1 MSFAK
6 QLDAYFRSR
15 CTLIVIVTTEE
26 ERALGEVIQ
35 ACSTSQRKCMRWD
48 LALGLREA
56 GSKPSKPMDPKTLLE
71 TVGSSSGK
79 VVYVL
84 HDFHEIWK
92 DVSRKREL
100 RSLAQTL
107 RTSEA
112 TIVVTI
118 PRNEV
123 PEELKDESVIVD
135 LPIPDEK
142 EIEDL
147 LTKITSGQSVKVD
160 LSENARRKLIQA
172 ALGLTIAQARRAFSE
187 ALISSNG
194 LNEESIQFVLSQK
207 KQVLRQSEAL
217 EFYSSTETMDNVGGL
232 DQLKQWLRDRERAF
246 SKEAADYGLPAPKGV
261 VLLGIPGTGKSLTAK
276 MVSGLW
282 QMPLLRLDVG
292 ALFGSYVGQSE
303 ERLRRAI
310 NLAETVAP
318 CVLWIDELEKGF
330 AQGGLDGGTSQRV
343 FGSLLSWMQDKKAP
357 VFIVATANDVSSLPP
372 ELLRRG
378 RFDEIFFLDLPTHA
392 EREDIVK
399 VHLKKKRRKIS
410 NFDIRG
416 LAAASTG
423 FVGAEIEQAISD
435 AMYTAFN
442 DGGRDVTSADV
453 LHAMSRLVPLSRSQR
468 EKIDQLQKWLREGR
482 ALSASL
488 ASEEEREDTYLKLE
502 FLE

>member
-1 MSFAK
+1 MSFSK

-15 CTLIVIVTTEE
+15 STLIVIATTEE
-26 ERALGEVIQ
+26 ERALDEVVA
-35 ACSTSQRKCMRWD
+35 ACAKTKRQCMRWD

-56 GSKPSKPMDPKTLLE
+56 GSKPTRQMDPKTLLE
-71 TVGSSSGK
+71 TIGSTSGK

-84 HDFHEIWK
+84 HDFHEVW
-92 DVSRKREL
+92 REPGFKRQLKSLSQNL
-100 RSLAQTL
+100 RSN
-107 RTSEA
+107 EA
-112 TIVVTI
+112 TVVVTI
-118 PRNEV
+118 PKNEV
-123 PEELKDESVIVD
+123 PEELKNEAVIVD

-142 EIEDL
+142 DIDDL
-147 LTKITSGQSVKVD
+147 LSKITSGQNLEVD
-160 LSENARRKLIQA
+160 LSENSRRKLVQA
-172 ALGLTIAQARRAFSE
+172 ALGLTLAQARRAFGE
-187 ALISSNG
+187 ALVSSNG
-194 LNEESIQFVLSQK
+194 LTEDSIQFVLSQK

-217 EFYSSTETMDNVGGL
+217 EFYSTNETMDNVGGL
-232 DQLKQWLRDRERAF
+232 DQLKAWLRDRERAF
-246 SKEAADYGLPAPKGV
+246 SKEAVDYGLPSPRGV

-292 ALFGSYVGQSE
+292 ALFGSFVGQSE

-310 NLAETVAP
+310 HLAETVAP

-378 RFDEIFFLDLPTHA
+378 RFDEIFFLDLPTQV
-392 EREDIVK
+392 EREEIIK
-399 VHLKKKRRKIS
+399 VHLKKKRRKAS
-410 NFDIRG
+410 NFDVPEIARSS
-416 LAAASTG
+416 AG

-435 AMYTAFN
+435 AMYLAFN
-442 DGGRDVTSADV
+442 DGERDITTQDV
-453 LHAMSRLVPLSRSQR
+453 VASMKRLVPLSKSQR

-482 ALSASL
+482 AQSAST
-488 ASEEEREDTYLKLE
+488 ASVEEHKETYLNLE

>member
-1 MSFAK
+1 MSFSR

-15 CTLIVIVTTEE
+15 CTLIVIATTEE
-26 ERALGEVIQ
+26 ERALEEVMT
-35 ACSTSQRKCMRWD
+35 ACSMTQRKCLKWD

-56 GSKPSKPMDPKTLLE
+56 GSKPSRQMDPRTLLE
-71 TVGSSSGK
+71 TIASPDGK

-84 HDFHEIWK
+84 HDFHEVWREP
-92 DVSRKREL
+92 SFKRQL

-118 PRNEV
+118 PKNEV
-123 PEELKDESVIVD
+123 PDELKDEAVIVD
-135 LPIPDEK
+135 LPIPDER
-142 EIEDL
+142 EIDEL
-147 LTKITSGQSVKVD
+147 LARITSGHSVSVNLND
-160 LSENARRKLIQA
+160 NSRRKLVQA
-172 ALGLTIAQARRAFSE
+172 ALGLTVAQARRAFSE
-187 ALISSNG
+187 ALISSKG
-194 LNEESIQFVLSQK
+194 LNEDSIQFVLSQK

-217 EFYSSTETMDNVGGL
+217 EFYSSSETMDNVGGL
-232 DQLKQWLRDRERAF
+232 DKLKGWLRDRECAF
-246 SKEAADYGLPAPKGV
+246 SKEAADYGLPAPRGV

-310 NLAETVAP
+310 HLAETVAP

-343 FGSLLSWMQDKKAP
+343 FGSLLSWMQDKRAP

-378 RFDEIFFLDLPTHA
+378 RFDEIFFLDLPTQA
-392 EREDIVK
+392 EREDIIK
-399 VHLKKKRRKIS
+399 VHLKKKRRKLS
-410 NFDIRG
+410 NFDTQRI
-416 LAAASTG
+416 AAASTG

-442 DGGRDVTSADV
+442 DGCREVTTGDIVDAV
-453 LHAMSRLVPLSRSQR
+453 TKLVPLSKSQR

-482 ALSASL
+482 AQSAS
-488 ASEEEREDTYLKLE
+488 SSSVKEREDTYLNLE